1 MTGSSCSCFTVPS
14 SAYLYGG
21 REDMA
26 ARKGFHPDSSRWYA
40 SDGTLL
46 VPGSLQWKVI
56 KTLREF
62 TYLGRGALSVLVSRV
77 LKGKGLN
84 QVIQ

>member
-1 MTGSSCSCFTVPS
+1 MEEEKIWQPGKVSTQT
-14 SAYLYGG
+14 
-21 REDMA
+21 
-26 ARKGFHPDSSRWYA
+26 HPDGMPLMGLSLSLEASS
-40 SDGTLL
+40 G
-46 VPGSLQWKVI
+46 KVI